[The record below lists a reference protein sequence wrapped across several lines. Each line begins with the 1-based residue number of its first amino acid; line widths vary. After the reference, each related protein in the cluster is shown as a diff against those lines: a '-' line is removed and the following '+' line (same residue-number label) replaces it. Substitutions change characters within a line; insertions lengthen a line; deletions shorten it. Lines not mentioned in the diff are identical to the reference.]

1 MALDA
6 ESGSPST
13 TPAMRLQHLEAKPT
27 QNLIIRIPPDLAAR
41 LDQAA
46 ETTNATKS
54 ALVRA
59 LLRANLPEVA
69 NG

>member
-1 MALDA
+1 MQLPNL
-6 ESGSPST
+6 ESKPGT
-13 TPAMRLQHLEAKPT
+13 QIAVRLPL
-27 QNLIIRIPPDLAAR
+27 DLAMR

-46 ETTNATKS
+46 ETTNATKA

>member
-1 MALDA
+1 
-6 ESGSPST
+6 
-13 TPAMRLQHLEAKPT
+13 MRLQHLEAKPT
-27 QNLIIRIPPDLAAR
+27 QNLILRIPPDLAAR

-69 NG
+69 TR